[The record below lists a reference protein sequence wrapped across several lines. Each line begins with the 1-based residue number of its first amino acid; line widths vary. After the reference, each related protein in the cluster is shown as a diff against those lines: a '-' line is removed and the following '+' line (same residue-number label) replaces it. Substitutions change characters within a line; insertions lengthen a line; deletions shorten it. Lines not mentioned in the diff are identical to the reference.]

1 MKTLLE
7 AIQEHEAT
15 FIHTLQHRQFTST
28 SNKEA
33 HQKVIDAINLKDWD
47 VVSECLLDPW
57 YRKPLEGVVFC
68 LKLDYDYSVKSEII
82 DLFNEGRFV

>member
-7 AIQEHEAT
+7 AIQKHPAT

-33 HQKVIDAINLKDWD
+33 HQKMIDAIDAKDWG
-47 VVSECLLDPW
+47 VSQNRLQTLGIINPW
-57 YRKPLEGVVFC
+57 KVLC
-68 LKLDYDYSVKSEII
+68 
-82 DLFNEGRFV
+82 FV